1 MRRTMMCAV
10 IGALAVGLLAATPA
24 NAAGS
29 FYDPPPEVTAAPG
42 ELVRAEPMRL
52 AASVSFGGKVS
63 ALPGTATRIMYSST
77 DATGRPVAVS
87 GVYIEPTKRWWGG
100 GDRPLVSFAEGTQ
113 GQGDACAPSRTLEKA
128 LVVDSEA
135 IAIGYEIPNIYA
147 FLDRGIAVVVTDYIG
162 LGTTDRVHSYV
173 VRLDSGHAVLD
184 AARVASAVPGASVTD
199 DSPVGLYGYSQ
210 GGGAVASAAE
220 LAPTYAPELDVK
232 GAYAGAPPADLA
244 AVMRSADDTSLTG
257 VIGFALNGISQYEPG
272 LQAAL
277 EPEISDHGRATL
289 SALSTGCIGDALL
302 TSGTA
307 FTSTASWTTSG
318 DSLYDVAQRVPEALA
333 AIDRQRIG
341 TLAPEVPVMVLTGTK
356 DDIVGHGQTKQLAK
370 DWCAKGVD
378 VRYVPVVQPASSHGT
393 ALNHLGPAITRSLQS
408 QEWLV
413 DRLEGRTMYDNCAFL
428 PLLP

>member
-29 FYDPPPEVTAAPG
+29 FYDPPPEVPAAPG
-42 ELVRAEPMRL
+42 ELVRTEPMRL
-52 AASVSFGGKVS
+52 AASVSFGGRVS
-63 ALPGTATRIMYSST
+63 SLPGTATRIMYSST

-113 GQGDACAPSRTLEKA
+113 GQGDSCAPSRTLEKA

-135 IAIGYEIPNIYA
+135 VAIGYEIPNIYA

-184 AARVASAVPGASVTD
+184 AARVASAVPGASVTA

-356 DDIVGHGQTKQLAK
+356 DDIVGHGQAKQLAK
-370 DWCAKGVD
+370 AWCAKGVD
-378 VRYVPVVQPASSHGT
+378 VRYVPVVQPVSSHGT

-413 DRLEGRTMYDNCAFL
+413 DRLQGRTMYDNCAFL